1 MGRSL
6 TVYALRTNHLA
17 SHPRSLS
24 LVPSVTRFPT
34 VHPLSY
40 PAPCSLHSATV
51 VSFVHST
58 PLRSVPQGRGDRGT
72 KEPST
77 EGAGRGVEG

>member
-1 MGRSL
+1 MDFTKDIAVRILKENVSPP
-6 TVYALRTNHLA
+6 T
-17 SHPRSLS
+17 SS
-24 LVPSVTRFPT
+24 LVPSLTRFPT